1 MVVAFNVEGKLHC
14 ARQEKMV
21 IDIFGSWH
29 AFTTFAA
36 VDLRDTHL
44 PSVLVRRGDMLIN
57 NIVLE
62 QDGKIPFAV
71 FDKLRKSHEI
81 DVTALSVS
89 ATQNGGV
96 YRSYV
101 LMRLNRADAS

>member
-1 MVVAFNVEGKLHC
+1 MARLLHL
-14 ARQEKMV
+14 
-21 IDIFGSWH
+21 
-29 AFTTFAA
+29 AA
-36 VDLRDTHL
+36 VDLRDSHL
-44 PSVLVRRGDMLIN
+44 PSVLIRPGDMLIN

-62 QDGKIPFAV
+62 QGGKIPFAA
-71 FDKLRKSHEI
+71 FDQLKHRFGI

-101 LMRLNRADAS
+101 LMRLNRSEAS